1 MMWRRLVA
9 LTLLAYPVDFRA
21 EFREQIL
28 ADLEDERPEPWRIA
42 GDIVLTGLRMRAE
55 SLLRDVAFGLRRL
68 RKLPLLVS
76 VVVASFALGI
86 GANVAVFSVLDAVLI
101 KPLPYPNAGRLAV
114 VVADD
119 KRGVAGSALSILD
132 VSDLRANT
140 TAFDAIAAEAE
151 GSATLTG
158 SGRPR
163 EIDGMDVTWNYFS
176 VLGLHPVL
184 GRFFAAPDGRP
195 GVRRAIISDRLWR
208 TQLGAN
214 PHVIGTSIKFD
225 GVPIQIVGIAPD
237 VRVPAP
243 DNGSLDRDDFWTPL
257 PNAVPARQRG
267 ARYLGAIA
275 LLAPG
280 ATLKSAAANLAL
292 ASSRLTARY
301 SRTDAGI
308 AFEVQST
315 NAAFFANV
323 APVLW
328 TVFAAVIAVLLITC
342 ANVAS
347 LLLTDAST
355 REHEFALRA
364 SLGASARR
372 LGSQLLA
379 ETGVLALAS
388 GVIGV
393 SLAYAGLH
401 LLTSTILR
409 GLPRIDSAQIDG
421 WALLYA
427 VLIVV
432 AVTLLSGMWPVI
444 ALRRER
450 LAGTVDA
457 AGRSGDRSAGA
468 LVRSTLVVIELAVT
482 LVLVVLS
489 GLTVRSF
496 YTLTHPNLGIRT
508 TGVLVSEAI
517 GLPSTRYNQ
526 LPARLTFA
534 RSLLGQVRAIP
545 GVRDAALSV
554 SYPLSQVIVTFT
566 VGIVGKTYP
575 AGNQPDAHLNA
586 VTPGYF
592 GILGL
597 PTLRGR
603 TFSSND
609 NGTGQRVAIVNQ
621 AFVKRYLSDREP
633 LGTRLRVSGWNG
645 AAPATATIVG
655 VVGNEQQRLN
665 RPAPAMYYLPT
676 TQLAPNVLDAVVLS
690 DTLTPAEL
698 DRSLD
703 RALANTDPLL
713 AAPKTYTI
721 KNLIDIAAATPRSS
735 VVLLSALAAV
745 AFLLALS
752 GVFGVVSF
760 SVTQRSREFG
770 VRRALG
776 ARRGDVLGDVLRR
789 ALIVS
794 CAGVALGTTIAIVA
808 VRAIASQL
816 DGVSPLDPLTFAA
829 VISLLL
835 GCATL
840 AALLPALRATR
851 VDPALTLRYE

>member
-1 MMWRRLVA
+1 MSWRQLVA
-9 LTLLAYPVDFRA
+9 LTLFAYPTDFRA

-42 GDIVLTGLRMRAE
+42 SDIVFTGLHMRAE
-55 SLLRDVAFGLRRL
+55 SVARDVGFGLRRL
-68 RKLPLLVS
+68 RKLPLLVA
-76 VVVASFALGI
+76 VVVASFGLGI

-101 KPLPYPNAGRLAV
+101 KPLPYPNAGRLGV

-119 KRGVAGSALSILD
+119 KRGVAGGALSIPD

-140 TAFDAIAAEAE
+140 TAFEAIAAEAQD
-151 GSATLTG
+151 SATLTG
-158 SGRPR
+158 SGRPH

-184 GRFFAAPDGRP
+184 GRFFAVQDGRP
-195 GVRRAIISDRLWR
+195 GVRRVVISDRLWR
-208 TQLGAN
+208 TQLGAD
-214 PHVIGTSIKFD
+214 PHVIGSSIKFD

-237 VRVPAP
+237 VRVPAA

-257 PNAVPARQRG
+257 PDAVPAKQRG

-275 LLAPG
+275 LLAPS
-280 ATLKSAAANLAL
+280 ATLKSAAADLAL
-292 ASSRLTARY
+292 ASSRLTGRY
-301 SRTDAGI
+301 PRTDAGI
-308 AFEVQST
+308 AFEIQST
-315 NAAFFANV
+315 NTAFFANV

-355 REHEFALRA
+355 RDQEFALRA

-372 LGSQLLA
+372 IGSQLLVEA
-379 ETGVLALAS
+379 GVLALAS

-393 SLAYAGLH
+393 ALAYAGLH
-401 LLTSTILR
+401 LLTATLLR
-409 GLPRIDSAQIDG
+409 GLPRIDSARIDG

-432 AVTLLSGMWPVI
+432 VVTLLSGMWPVV
-444 ALRRER
+444 ALRRDR

-457 AGRSGDRSAGA
+457 AGRGGDRSAGA

-508 TGVLVSEAI
+508 TGVLVSDAI

-526 LPARLTFA
+526 PPARLTFA
-534 RSLLGQVRAIP
+534 RSLLEQIRAIP

-554 SYPLSQVIVTFT
+554 SYPLSEVIVSFT

-575 AGNQPDAHLNA
+575 VGNQPDAHLNV
-586 VTPGYF
+586 VTPDYF
-592 GILGL
+592 GILAL

-603 TFSSND
+603 ILSSND
-609 NGTGQRVAIVNQ
+609 NGTAQRVAIVNQ

-633 LGTRLRVSGWNG
+633 LGTRLRVAGWNG
-645 AAPATATIVG
+645 VAPATATIVG
-655 VVGNEQQRLN
+655 VVGNEQQRLS
-665 RPAPAMYYLPT
+665 RPAPPMYYLPIA
-676 TQLAPNVLDAVVLS
+676 QLAPNVLNAVVLS
-690 DTLTPAEL
+690 GTLTPADL

-703 RALANTDPLL
+703 RALANTDRLL
-713 AAPKTYTI
+713 AAPETYTI
-721 KNLIDIAAATPRSS
+721 KNLIDLAAATPRSS
-735 VVLLSALAAV
+735 VVLLGALAAV

-760 SVTQRSREFG
+760 GVTQRYREFG
-770 VRRALG
+770 IRRALG
-776 ARRGDVLGDVLRR
+776 ARCSDVLRDVLRR
-789 ALIVS
+789 ALIIS
-794 CAGVALGTTIAIVA
+794 CIGVALGTMIAIIAAHA
-808 VRAIASQL
+808 VASQL

-829 VISLLL
+829 VISLIL
-835 GCATL
+835 GCASL

-851 VDPALTLRYE
+851 VDPAFTLRYE